1 MLSSS
6 RVTRN
11 FQITIPKEIR
21 KQMPFLKE
29 GDPVDFYLEDNKLI
43 VIPKKKVP
51 ADQMYYWSSEWQEG
65 MREAKED
72 VKEGRVSGPYKD
84 VKVALI
90 ALKQSV
96 KEIQ

>member
-1 MLSSS
+1 MASTT

-21 KQMPFLKE
+21 KKMPFLKE
-29 GDPVDFYLEDNKLI
+29 GDPVDFHLEGNKLI
-43 VIPKKKVP
+43 VIPKKKIP
-51 ADQMYYWSSEWQEG
+51 AEQMYYWSSEWQEG

-84 VKVALI
+84 VKEALA

-96 KEIQ
+96 EES